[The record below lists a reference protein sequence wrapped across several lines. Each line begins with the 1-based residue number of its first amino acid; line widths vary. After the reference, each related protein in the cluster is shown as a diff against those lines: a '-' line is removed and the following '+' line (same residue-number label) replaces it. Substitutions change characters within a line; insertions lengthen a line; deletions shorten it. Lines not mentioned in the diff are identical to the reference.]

1 MSHLNEIGMNYFQ
14 HLYRAWRWAFM
25 LIVHGILPNVW
36 KDKVSTEM
44 CVDREV
50 DNATR
55 AYMLKT
61 MYNIVEKKET
71 PSVWDRLSD
80 REVQAMILLSNEER
94 AETVKAKKIKPNTK
108 KNK

>member
-1 MSHLNEIGMNYFQ
+1 
-14 HLYRAWRWAFM
+14 M
-25 LIVHGILPNVW
+25 LLVHGVLPNVW

-71 PSVWDRLSD
+71 PSVWDRLTD
-80 REVQAMILLSNEER
+80 REVQAKIILAQIER
-94 AETVKAKKIKPNTK
+94 PPQPEIMNKMKKIKANK
-108 KNK
+108 KKK